1 MYIISGKLLYL
12 LNLHQCIF
20 LLLRIYLCGNHL
32 PTILEQLSNSSDTAA
47 MKALIIDPLKEFIE
61 DLDKFQQ
68 MVEQTI
74 DLDAA
79 DKGDFM
85 VKPDF
90 DEELKGTYNLYCLF
104 LHLINF

>member
-1 MYIISGKLLYL
+1 MSKL
-12 LNLHQCIF
+12 F
-20 LLLRIYLCGNHL
+20 SVFRIYMCGNHL
-32 PTILEQLSNSSDTAA
+32 PRILEQLSNATDVAA
-47 MKALIIDPLKEFIE
+47 MKAMIIDPLKEYIE

-74 DLDAA
+74 DLEAA

-90 DEELKGTYNLYCLF
+90 DDELKGIIYSLK
-104 LHLINF
+104 LI